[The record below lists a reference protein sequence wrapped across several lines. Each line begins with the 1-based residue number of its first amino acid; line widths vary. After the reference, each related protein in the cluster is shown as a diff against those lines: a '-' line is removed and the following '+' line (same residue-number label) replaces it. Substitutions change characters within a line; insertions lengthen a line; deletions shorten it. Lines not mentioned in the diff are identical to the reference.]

1 MKVPTYTSKL
11 QRTKTAGGGA
21 LLNASMSLAAAAAPG
36 KSLESVGDQVFNL
49 GYEKYKI
56 QATSEINE
64 TMPYFT
70 AEIEGIKEKYK
81 NSHNPVEAE
90 KKVKSEMQKVYKKYI
105 SGKFTNAGGN
115 PFLSS
120 NLARS
125 GFNTKANNLITQGL
139 LNWKK
144 ENNKYIVALN
154 KTNHLNEVNKNDKI
168 AGNINLNKDQRL
180 KGFENNFKIFPGAK
194 KYAPLVQA
202 TFDGKYNYLSNNNIL
217 SAKEIKAQ
225 TENSLNNIGFSI
237 TNSIIGSQK
246 YSPMMVSETLFT
258 GDVEKI
264 KTVDPILAK
273 VWEKMDGEQ
282 RTDFLKKV
290 RTEEKAFY
298 DDLKARNEIT
308 EKNNNKENEGIY
320 KSIVNVDLNDENKV
334 KEAKE
339 KFALL
344 QSRGF
349 FAKPSQRTA
358 IEKLL
363 NPSEEDKA
371 RTTDMDAW
379 KQLTLLAQKN
389 QLTLTA
395 ITDKVELLS
404 LSDFKHF
411 INELEKERNDAD
423 KKVNDEI
430 NRSFYADKFTANDT
444 NLAQRFNAMRINTII
459 AFDNWRS
466 QNPTA
471 TYAMIEA
478 EGKRLLQERKDEI
491 AELFKVSFD
500 GLVNSFRKI
509 YSSKFEAVKG
519 YKKKYT
525 LRNIQNFL
533 MKSLVASRDNVAEK
547 SYAEQFTIFNGIPG
561 SDLWNQ

>member
-11 QRTKTAGGGA
+11 QRTNTAGGGA
-21 LLNASMSLAAAAAPG
+21 MLNASMSLAAAAAPG
-36 KSLESVGDQVFNL
+36 KAMESVGDQVFNL
-49 GYEKYKI
+49 GYEKYKV

-70 AEIEGIKEKYK
+70 AEIESIKEKHK

-90 KKVKSEMQKVYKKYI
+90 KKVKKEMQDVYKKYLR
-105 SGKFTNAGGN
+105 GKTTNAGGN
-115 PFLSS
+115 SFLSS

-168 AGNINLNKDQRL
+168 AGNRSLSEAQRL
-180 KGFENNFKIFPGAK
+180 KGFDNNFKIVPK
-194 KYAPLVQA
+194 IKYSTLPIQEIL
-202 TFDGKYNYLSNNNIL
+202 DGKYNFLSRNNIL
-217 SAKEIKAQ
+217 GAKELKAQ

-237 TNSIIGSQK
+237 TNSIIGNET
-246 YSPMMVSETLFT
+246 YSPMLVSETLFT
-258 GDVEKI
+258 GNVEKI
-264 KTVDPILAK
+264 KLVDPILAK

-290 RTEEKAFY
+290 RTEEKAYY
-298 DDLKARNEIT
+298 DDLKVRNEIT
-308 EKNNNKENEGIY
+308 EKNNNKENQGIY

-334 KEAKE
+334 QEAKE

-344 QSRGF
+344 KTKGF
-349 FAKPSQRTA
+349 FTKPSQITS

-371 RTTDMDAW
+371 RTTNMDAW
-379 KQLTLLAQKN
+379 KQLTLLKQKN
-389 QLTLTA
+389 QLTLTQ
-395 ITDKVELLS
+395 ITDRVNLLS
-404 LSDFKHF
+404 LSDFKYF

-423 KKVNDEI
+423 KKVNNDI
-430 NRSFYADKFTANDT
+430 NRSFYADKFTADDT
-444 NLAQRFNAMRINTII
+444 SLAKRFNAMRINTII
-459 AFDNWRS
+459 AFDTWRS

-471 TYAMIEA
+471 TYAMIDA

-500 GLVNSFRKI
+500 EIVSTFKNV
-509 YSSKFEAVKG
+509 YSSQFEAVQG
-519 YKKKYT
+519 YNQKYT

-533 MKSLVASRDNVAEK
+533 TRSLVANSGNVAAK